1 MKKRQIFLVENEENT
16 RLILSLILRK
26 AGYVVVMG
34 DDCESALK
42 SIMEL
47 KKTPQPIDLLVADIQ
62 RDDSNALLFIDEIR
76 KENPALPIL
85 LITEYSSEDIL
96 IKFQD
101 MDFIGFVEKPF
112 EPKELLYQIVA
123 ILERKEKFY
132 PTGNMT
138 LPAELL

>member
-1 MKKRQIFLVENEENT
+1 M
-16 RLILSLILRK
+16 
-26 AGYVVVMG
+26 
-34 DDCESALK
+34 
-42 SIMEL
+42 
-47 KKTPQPIDLLVADIQ
+47 
-62 RDDSNALLFIDEIR
+62 
-76 KENPALPIL
+76 PIL